1 MSIINTVGRFQ
12 GNTLEKNEQRIEII
26 RNVKQDIDLSV
37 IIKKF
42 LENVRDY
49 NLKNVRYIIEN
60 ELFFERVSIDIICRY
75 MDLLN
80 KYIYVEDDFEEI
92 YKLKAEVGFRR
103 TIDWLFR
110 QVD

>member
-1 MSIINTVGRFQ
+1 MIRF
-12 GNTLEKNEQRIEII
+12 
-26 RNVKQDIDLSV
+26 VKQDIGLSV
-37 IIKKF
+37 IINTF
-42 LENVRDY
+42 LDNVRDY

-80 KYIYVEDDFEEI
+80 RYVDVEDGFEEV

-110 QVD
+110 QVH

>member
-12 GNTLEKNEQRIEII
+12 GDTLEKNEQRIEMI
-26 RNVKQDIDLSV
+26 RFVKQDIHLSV

-42 LENVRDY
+42 LDNVRDY

-80 KYIYVEDDFEEI
+80 KYVDVEDEFEEV

-110 QVD
+110 QVH

>member
-1 MSIINTVGRFQ
+1 MIRF
-12 GNTLEKNEQRIEII
+12 
-26 RNVKQDIDLSV
+26 VKQDIGLSV
-37 IIKKF
+37 IINKF
-42 LENVRDY
+42 LDNVRDY

-80 KYIYVEDDFEEI
+80 RYAYVEDDFEEV

-110 QVD
+110 QVH

>member
-1 MSIINTVGRFQ
+1 MSIIKTVGRFQ
-12 GNTLEKNEQRIEII
+12 GNTLEKNEQRIEMI
-26 RNVKQDIDLSV
+26 RFVKQDIDLSV
-37 IIKKF
+37 IIKRF
-42 LENVRDY
+42 LDNVRDY

-80 KYIYVEDDFEEI
+80 KYVDVEDDFEEV

-103 TIDWLFR
+103 TMDWLFR
-110 QVD
+110 QVH

>member
-1 MSIINTVGRFQ
+1 MSIIKAVGRFQ
-12 GNTLEKNEQRIEII
+12 GNTLERNEQRIEMI
-26 RNVKQDIDLSV
+26 RFVKQDICLSS

-42 LENVRDY
+42 LDNVRYY

-60 ELFFERVSIDIICRY
+60 ELFFERVSIDVICKY

-80 KYIYVEDDFEEI
+80 RCVDVETDFEEI

-103 TIDWLFR
+103 TMDWLFR
-110 QVD
+110 QVH

>member
-1 MSIINTVGRFQ
+1 MSIINTVWRFQ
-12 GNTLEKNEQRIEII
+12 GNILEKNEQRIEMI
-26 RNVKQDIDLSV
+26 RFVKQDIDLSV
-37 IIKKF
+37 IIKRF
-42 LENVRDY
+42 LDNVRDY

-80 KYIYVEDDFEEI
+80 KYVDVEDDFEEV

-103 TIDWLFR
+103 TMDWLFR
-110 QVD
+110 QVH

>member
-1 MSIINTVGRFQ
+1 MSIIKTVGRFQ
-12 GNTLEKNEQRIEII
+12 GDTLEKNEQRIEMI
-26 RNVKQDIDLSV
+26 RFVKQDIHLSF

-42 LENVRDY
+42 LDNVRDY

-80 KYIYVEDDFEEI
+80 RYVDVEDGFEEV

-110 QVD
+110 QVH

>member
-12 GNTLEKNEQRIEII
+12 GNTLEKNTQRIEMI
-26 RNVKQDIDLSV
+26 RFVKQDISLSV

-42 LENVRDY
+42 LDNVKDY

-80 KYIYVEDDFEEI
+80 KYTDIEYEFREV
-92 YKLKAEVGFRR
+92 YKLKAQNGFRR
-103 TIDWLFR
+103 TMDYLVR
-110 QVD
+110 QTY

>member
-1 MSIINTVGRFQ
+1 MIRF
-12 GNTLEKNEQRIEII
+12 
-26 RNVKQDIDLSV
+26 VKQDIGLSV
-37 IIKKF
+37 IINKF
-42 LENVRDY
+42 LDNVRDY

-80 KYIYVEDDFEEI
+80 RYVDVEDGFEEV

-110 QVD
+110 QVH

>member
-1 MSIINTVGRFQ
+1 MSIIKTVGRFQ
-12 GNTLEKNEQRIEII
+12 GNTLEKNEQRIEMI
-26 RNVKQDIDLSV
+26 RFVKQDIDLSV
-37 IIKKF
+37 IIKRF
-42 LENVRDY
+42 LDNVRDC

-80 KYIYVEDDFEEI
+80 RCVDVEDDFEEV

-110 QVD
+110 QIR